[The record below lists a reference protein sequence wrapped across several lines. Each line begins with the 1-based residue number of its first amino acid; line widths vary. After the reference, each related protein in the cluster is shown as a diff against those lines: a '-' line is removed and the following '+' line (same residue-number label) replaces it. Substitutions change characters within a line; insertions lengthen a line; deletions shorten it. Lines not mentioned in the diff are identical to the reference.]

1 MIIKSNFSCLFN
13 KLIIKMGCGY
23 TKEKVQTEIL
33 VIQLE
38 KAEIQEERERLIHRL
53 ETLTGKKYSIQPI
66 TDYIDSKIN
75 NISGRN
81 LSNSRSD
88 TDEISR
94 SSK

>member
-1 MIIKSNFSCLFN
+1 
-13 KLIIKMGCGY
+13 MGCGY

-66 TDYIDSKIN
+66 PDYIDSKICD
-75 NISGRN
+75 ISGRN

>member
-1 MIIKSNFSCLFN
+1 
-13 KLIIKMGCGY
+13 MGCGY

-53 ETLTGKKYSIQPI
+53 ETLTGKKYSI
-66 TDYIDSKIN
+66 TDYIDSKIY
-75 NISGRN
+75 NISERN

-88 TDEISR
+88 TNEISR

>member
-1 MIIKSNFSCLFN
+1 
-13 KLIIKMGCGY
+13 MGCGY
-23 TKEKVQTEIL
+23 TKEKVQTEML

-53 ETLTGKKYSIQPI
+53 ETLTGKKYSLQPI
-66 TDYIDSKIN
+66 PDYIDSKICD
-75 NISGRN
+75 ISGRN
-81 LSNSRSD
+81 LSNSQSD